1 MLFLGAKSNKGI
13 NELARVIDSR
23 MRRHLEL
30 PLSMDFGTVKK
41 NGSLKTNTFPKM
53 IAKEDYSVL
62 EGFQFAGEEVRVL
75 VAWIDEEAVVIGKVS
90 GT

>member
-1 MLFLGAKSNKGI
+1 MAAESNKGI
-13 NELARVIDSR
+13 NELARAIDSR
-23 MRRHLEL
+23 IRKRLES
-30 PLSMDFGTVKK
+30 PPAMDFGTVKK

-62 EGFQFAGEEVRVL
+62 EGFEFEGEDTRVL
-75 VAWIDEEAVVIGKVS
+75 VAWVDEEAVVIGKVS